1 MNVQLDYTLKGC
13 LCMFIC
19 TLMKSAAVTYT
30 ATHVHSC
37 VFMLHI
43 YGQLFLVLL
52 LVKNLDKAV
61 NNQFGHTTQ

>member
-1 MNVQLDYTLKGC
+1 
-13 LCMFIC
+13 MFIC
-19 TLMKSAAVTYT
+19 TLMKSVAGTYT

-61 NNQFGHTTQ
+61 NSQFGHTTQ